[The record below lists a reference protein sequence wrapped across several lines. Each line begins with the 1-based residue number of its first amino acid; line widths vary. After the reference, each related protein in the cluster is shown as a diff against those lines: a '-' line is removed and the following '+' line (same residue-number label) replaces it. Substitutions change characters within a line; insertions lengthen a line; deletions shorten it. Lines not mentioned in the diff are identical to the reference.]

1 MAEVGQPLPFV
12 VAAKISCERPFE
24 AYLNG
29 GGGGGAVAA

>member
-1 MAEVGQPLPFV
+1 MSANGQPLPFV

-29 GGGGGAVAA
+29 GGGGRAVAA